1 MQTEQFKLVTQSA
14 LSAFSTSQSLA
25 MYVAKDVVFHRLA
38 AAAVKFR
45 DLLVVSVLCPDV
57 DSDCGDSFVKVP
69 ELVSAGADSLFPDG
83 VLSFLIKK
91 EDSVD
96 CRGLFKT

>member
-1 MQTEQFKLVTQSA
+1 
-14 LSAFSTSQSLA
+14 

-45 DLLVVSVLCPDV
+45 DFLVVSVLCPGV
-57 DSDCGDSFVKVP
+57 DCGDSFVKAP
-69 ELVSAGADSLFPDG
+69 ELVAVGADSLFPNE
-83 VLSFLIKK
+83 VLPFLIKK

-96 CRGLFKT
+96 CQGLFKTRGSENGRFLLFALLV